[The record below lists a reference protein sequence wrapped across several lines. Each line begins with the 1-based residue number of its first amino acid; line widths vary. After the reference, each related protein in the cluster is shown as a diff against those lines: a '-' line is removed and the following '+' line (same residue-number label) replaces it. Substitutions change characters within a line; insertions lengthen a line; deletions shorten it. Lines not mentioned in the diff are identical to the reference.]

1 MLLMKVHFHKFML
14 LLLLIIQ
21 NYLGR
26 FFSLNS
32 SSFVQIT
39 YLSSKNIFFS
49 QTTKMSLEKGFFLV
63 KLFVDRFF

>member
-39 YLSSKNIFFS
+39 YLSSKNIFLLS
-49 QTTKMSLEKGFFLV
+49 DYKNVTRKRVFFW
-63 KLFVDRFF
+63 